1 MASGLFWR
9 KREKQ
14 ELQDWQLATLRA
26 FLAKRVLPFCPFHRE
41 RFERA
46 GVKPEHLRT
55 FADLARIP
63 TMSKAD
69 IAPDADNPERW
80 RRIVLEPTR
89 ATLQQ
94 TLSLRD
100 KLGMAAARMAGKPLA
115 DQVYDE
121 FLPVHLTFTTGRSA
135 LATPVLY
142 TPRDASI
149 LKTAARRIFALSGIE
164 RGRDTCVSV
173 FPFAPHLAFWQVA
186 LAGFEAGFLVVST
199 GGGRAMGSAA
209 TLRLLERMKPTMLVG
224 TPGYVYHLVQLAL
237 EDGLKLSRVRTVVLG
252 AERVSA
258 SYRAKLKGLLAQAG
272 AEPVRVL
279 ATYGMTEAKKAWI
292 QAEEGSRYVLYP
304 DFEIF
309 EIVDPQT
316 GEPVGEGEPGEI
328 VYTMI
333 DGSGSVVLRYRTGD
347 LVAEGLV
354 YQRCAAIGRV
364 APMLGVNI
372 KRVSEIIKVKDTLL
386 DLNDL
391 HLMLQGVP
399 EIAEWQVKLR
409 KQDDDEFGLDEVWL
423 KLALKPGVDG
433 DALSARLNAAMHS
446 RYEMH
451 FDRILFYS
459 REDLAKLLKLDDAP
473 KELRIVDLRKK

>member
-1 MASGLFWR
+1 MASDLFWR

-26 FLAKRVLPFCPFHRE
+26 FLTKRVLPFCQFHRE
-41 RFERA
+41 RFDKS
-46 GVKPEHLRT
+46 GVKPEQLRT
-55 FADLARIP
+55 FADLAHIP
-63 TMSKAD
+63 TMSKVD
-69 IAPDADNPERW
+69 IAPDAGNPERW

-89 ATLQQ
+89 ETLQQ
-94 TLSLRD
+94 TLSLRA
-100 KLGMAAARMAGKPLA
+100 KLGMAAARFRGKSLG

-135 LATPVLY
+135 LATPVIY
-142 TPRDASI
+142 TQKDVEI
-149 LKTAARRIFALSGIE
+149 LKAAARRVFAMSGVK
-164 RGRDTCVSV
+164 RGHDTCVSV

-186 LAGFEAGFLVVST
+186 LAGFEVGFLVVST
-199 GGGRAMGSAA
+199 GGGRATSSAA
-209 TLRLLERMKPTMLVG
+209 TLKLLGRLKPTLLVG

-237 EDGLKLSRVRTVVLG
+237 EDGLKLSRLRTVVLG

-258 SYRAKLKGLLAQAG
+258 SYRDKLKGLLAQAG
-272 AEPVRVL
+272 AKEVRVL

-292 QAEEGSRYVLYP
+292 QAEEGSRYILYP

-354 YQRCAAIGRV
+354 YERCEAIGRV

-391 HLMLQGVP
+391 HLMLQGES
-399 EIAEWQVKLR
+399 EIAEWQVELR

-433 DALSARLNAAMHS
+433 DAISARLNAAMHAS
-446 RYEMH
+446 YEMR
-451 FDRILFYS
+451 FDRILYYS

>member
-1 MASGLFWR
+1 MAADLFWR
-9 KREKQ
+9 RGEKQ
-14 ELQDWQLATLRA
+14 ELQERQLAMLRA
-26 FLAKRVLPFCPFHRE
+26 FLSRRVLPFSQFYRE

-46 GVKPEHLRT
+46 GVKPGQLRT

-63 TMSKAD
+63 MMSKAD
-69 IAPDADNPERW
+69 IVPDADNPERW

-89 ATLQQ
+89 ETLQQ
-94 TLSLRD
+94 ALSMRD
-100 KLGMAAARMAGKPLA
+100 KLGMAAARMGGKPLA

-121 FLPVHLTFTTGRSA
+121 YLPVHLTFTTGRSA

-142 TPRDASI
+142 TPRDVEI
-149 LKTAARRIFALSGIE
+149 LKTAARRIFALSGIQ
-164 RGRDTCVSV
+164 RGRDTGVSV

-186 LAGFEAGFLVVST
+186 FAGFETGLLVVST
-199 GGGRAMGSAA
+199 GGGRAMSSAA
-209 TLRLLERMKPTMLVG
+209 TLKLLERMKPTVLVG

-237 EDGLKLSRVRTVVLG
+237 EDGLKLSRLRTIVLG

-258 SYRAKLKGLLAQAG
+258 AYRDKLKSLLAQAG
-272 AEPVRVL
+272 AKEVRVL

-292 QAEEGSRYVLYP
+292 QAEEGGRYILYP

-309 EIVDPQT
+309 EVVDPKT
-316 GEPVGEGEPGEI
+316 GEQVGEGEPGEI

-354 YQRCAAIGRV
+354 YQRCEAIGRV
-364 APMLGVNI
+364 APMLGVDI
-372 KRVSEIIKVKDTLL
+372 RRVSEIIKVKETLL

-399 EIAEWQVKLR
+399 EIAEWQVELR
-409 KQDDDEFGLDEVWL
+409 KHGDEEFGLDEVWL
-423 KLALKPGVDG
+423 KLALKPGVDEDG
-433 DALSARLNAAMHS
+433 ISARLNAAMHA

-459 REDLAKLLKLDDAP
+459 REDLARLLKLDDAP